1 MKIIVDFNDLTNLI
15 IADLADKGIQVSEQ
29 DIEYTENGVEISI
42 NNLGAKSVKPIKPKQ
57 TRTVKKQEQE
67 PIAED
72 ETEIEEETK
81 NVDGRT
87 ETVQVSLKTLSAGT
101 GNNAP
106 KTKGGNNPKPIP
118 TLDLGLT
125 VLK

>member
-29 DIEYTENGVEISI
+29 DIEYTENGAEIILS
-42 NNLGAKSVKPIKPKQ
+42 NLGAKPVKPTKPKQ

-67 PIAED
+67 PIVED

-81 NVDGRT
+81 EPEINIVGKEDEVELAE
-87 ETVQVSLKTLSAGT
+87 ETVDSDEDEDEDSLF
-101 GNNAP
+101 
-106 KTKGGNNPKPIP
+106 
-118 TLDLGLT
+118 D
-125 VLK
+125 

>member
-29 DIEYTENGVEISI
+29 DIEYTENGAEIII
-42 NNLGAKSVKPIKPKQ
+42 NNLGAKPVKPTKPVKQ

-67 PIAED
+67 PIVED

-81 NVDGRT
+81 EPEFNIVGKEDEVELT
-87 ETVQVSLKTLSAGT
+87 QETVDSVDSDEDDDSLF
-101 GNNAP
+101 
-106 KTKGGNNPKPIP
+106 
-118 TLDLGLT
+118 D
-125 VLK
+125 

>member
-29 DIEYTENGVEISI
+29 DIEYVENGAEIII
-42 NNLGAKSVKPIKPKQ
+42 NNLGAKPVKPTKLKQ

-67 PIAED
+67 PIVED

-81 NVDGRT
+81 EPEINIVGKEDEVELT
-87 ETVQVSLKTLSAGT
+87 EETVDSDEDDDSLF
-101 GNNAP
+101 
-106 KTKGGNNPKPIP
+106 
-118 TLDLGLT
+118 D
-125 VLK
+125 

>member
-29 DIEYTENGVEISI
+29 DIEYTENGAEIII
-42 NNLGAKSVKPIKPKQ
+42 NNLGAKPVKPTKPKQ

-67 PIAED
+67 PIVED

-81 NVDGRT
+81 DPEFNIVGKEDEVELT
-87 ETVQVSLKTLSAGT
+87 EETVDKDEDDDSLF
-101 GNNAP
+101 
-106 KTKGGNNPKPIP
+106 
-118 TLDLGLT
+118 D
-125 VLK
+125 

>member
-29 DIEYTENGVEISI
+29 IEYTENGAEIII
-42 NNLGAKSVKPIKPKQ
+42 NNLGAKPVKPTKPKQ

-67 PIAED
+67 PIVED

-81 NVDGRT
+81 EPEINIVDKEDEAELT
-87 ETVQVSLKTLSAGT
+87 EEAVDSDDDEGSLW
-101 GNNAP
+101 
-106 KTKGGNNPKPIP
+106 
-118 TLDLGLT
+118 D
-125 VLK
+125 

>member
-29 DIEYTENGVEISI
+29 DIEYTENGAEII
-42 NNLGAKSVKPIKPKQ
+42 LNNLGAKPVKPTKPKQ

-67 PIAED
+67 PIVED

-81 NVDGRT
+81 EPEIYPEINIAGKEEEVGLAE
-87 ETVQVSLKTLSAGT
+87 ETVDSVDSDEDDDSLF
-101 GNNAP
+101 
-106 KTKGGNNPKPIP
+106 
-118 TLDLGLT
+118 D
-125 VLK
+125 

>member
-29 DIEYTENGVEISI
+29 DIEYTENGVEIII
-42 NNLGAKSVKPIKPKQ
+42 NNLGTKSVKPAKPKQ

-67 PIAED
+67 PTVED

-81 NVDGRT
+81 ELEINIVDKEDEVELT
-87 ETVQVSLKTLSAGT
+87 EETVDSDEDDDSLF
-101 GNNAP
+101 
-106 KTKGGNNPKPIP
+106 
-118 TLDLGLT
+118 D
-125 VLK
+125 

>member
-29 DIEYTENGVEISI
+29 DIEYTENGAEII
-42 NNLGAKSVKPIKPKQ
+42 LNNLGAKPVKPTKPKQ

-67 PIAED
+67 PIVED

-81 NVDGRT
+81 EPEIYPEINIVGKEDEVGLAE
-87 ETVQVSLKTLSAGT
+87 ETVDSVDSDEDDDSLF
-101 GNNAP
+101 
-106 KTKGGNNPKPIP
+106 
-118 TLDLGLT
+118 D
-125 VLK
+125 

>member
-29 DIEYTENGVEISI
+29 DIEYTENGAEII
-42 NNLGAKSVKPIKPKQ
+42 LNNLGAKPVKPTKPKQ

-67 PIAED
+67 PIVEVED

-81 NVDGRT
+81 DPEFNIVGKEDEVGLT
-87 ETVQVSLKTLSAGT
+87 EETVDSDEDDDSLF
-101 GNNAP
+101 
-106 KTKGGNNPKPIP
+106 
-118 TLDLGLT
+118 D
-125 VLK
+125 

>member
-42 NNLGAKSVKPIKPKQ
+42 NNLGAKPVKPIKPKQ
-57 TRTVKKQEQE
+57 TRTVKKQE
-67 PIAED
+67 PIVED

-81 NVDGRT
+81 EPEINIVGKEDEVELT
-87 ETVQVSLKTLSAGT
+87 EETVDNDEDDASLF
-101 GNNAP
+101 
-106 KTKGGNNPKPIP
+106 
-118 TLDLGLT
+118 D
-125 VLK
+125 

>member
-29 DIEYTENGVEISI
+29 DVEFTENGVEIII
-42 NNLGAKSVKPIKPKQ
+42 NNLGTKPVKPTKPKQ

-67 PIAED
+67 PIVED

-81 NVDGRT
+81 EPEINIVGKEDEVELT
-87 ETVQVSLKTLSAGT
+87 EETVDNDDDDDSLW
-101 GNNAP
+101 
-106 KTKGGNNPKPIP
+106 
-118 TLDLGLT
+118 D
-125 VLK
+125 